1 MRKLKRVHYSYLTDV
16 LMQSIC
22 FMKKLSFLVLF
33 LVSTMVAGAQEKRG
47 NAIFWENLQKHCG
60 KSFEGQ
66 ITEGAANDDF
76 RGKKL
81 VMHVRSC
88 EDGRIRIPFF
98 VGDDKSR
105 TWVLTYDKTDSRIQ
119 LKHDHRHQ
127 DGSEDKVTQYGGKTN
142 NTGLA
147 NIQFFAADQQTAD
160 LIPYASN
167 NVWWITLDGST
178 FTYNLR
184 RIGSDR
190 LFSVCFDL
198 TKPVETPAAP
208 WGWKD

>member
-1 MRKLKRVHYSYLTDV
+1 MKSLSLLAILLITTTVVSAQLKP
-16 LMQSIC
+16 
-22 FMKKLSFLVLF
+22 
-33 LVSTMVAGAQEKRG
+33 G
-47 NAIFWENLQKHCG
+47 NQLFWENLQKHCG
-60 KSFEGQ
+60 SSYEGE
-66 ITEGAANDDF
+66 ITEGATNDDF

-81 VMHVRSC
+81 VMHLRSC
-88 EDGRIRIPFF
+88 EDDRIRIPFF
-98 VGDDKSR
+98 VGNDKSR
-105 TWVLTYDKTDSRIQ
+105 TWILTRSNDGIQ

-127 DGSEDKVTQYGGKTN
+127 DGSEDKVTQYGGKTSN
-142 NTGLA
+142 SGLP
-147 NIQFFAADQQTAD
+147 NIQVFSADQQTSD
-160 LIPYASN
+160 LISYASN

-198 TKPVETPAAP
+198 SKPVENPDAP

>member
-1 MRKLKRVHYSYLTDV
+1 MIR
-16 LMQSIC
+16 
-22 FMKKLSFLVLF
+22 SFAFFF
-33 LVSTMVAGAQEKRG
+33 LLITNTLAWAQDKPG
-47 NAIFWENLQKHCG
+47 SQQFWENLQKHCG
-60 KSFEGQ
+60 SAFQGE
-66 ITEGAANDDF
+66 ITAGAANDDF
-76 RGKKL
+76 HGKKL

-88 EDGRIRIPFF
+88 EDNRIRIPFF

-105 TWVLTYDKTDSRIQ
+105 TWVLTKNSDRIQ

-127 DGSEDKVTQYGGKTN
+127 DGSEDKVTQYGGKTSN
-142 NTGLA
+142 SGLP
-147 NIQFFAADQQTAD
+147 NIQFFPADQQTSD
-160 LIPYASN
+160 LISYASN
-167 NVWWITLDGST
+167 NVWWITVDGST

-198 TKPVETPAAP
+198 TKPVKIPDAP